1 MESHALYVK
10 QHWSGI
16 LQENAII
23 ADMINLKTMQIKRD
37 INGIQMSFDITD
49 EEVVQWVA
57 SKTMDERMV
66 FFRKLAQLD
75 LKSFDIFNLL
85 KTDKK

>member
-1 MESHALYVK
+1 
-10 QHWSGI
+10 
-16 LQENAII
+16 
-23 ADMINLKTMQIKRD
+23 MQIKRD

-49 EEVVQWVA
+49 EEVVQFIA
-57 SKTMDERMV
+57 EKPMDERVV

-75 LKSFDIFNLL
+75 LKSFDIFNFL